1 VKAKSTGKVK
11 VLAVFLGLSLTS
23 AKTQGQASL
32 QSIFIRSDPIKC
44 FTVLSRKRERGRK
57 REREREREL
66 TKVQFMLIFLSVQ
79 FFAKGNG
86 IIQVNKALE
95 SPAKTKKWTF

>member
-1 VKAKSTGKVK
+1 MKAKSTGKVK

-57 REREREREL
+57 REGERERAD
-66 TKVQFMLIFLSVQ
+66 KGQVCVNFSLSSV
-79 FFAKGNG
+79 FC
-86 IIQVNKALE
+86 
-95 SPAKTKKWTF
+95 